1 MSDIENIKYD
11 EMCKVWLDRDEKE
24 LEKKFPY
31 LYDISNSIT
40 IVSGESEQSENI
52 EIDSDNDDINESFI
66 YAFIGGTDRVIYQ
79 EDQEFGEL
87 FEPFERRP
95 TIRYS

>member
-40 IVSGESEQSENI
+40 IVSGENEQSENI

-66 YAFIGGTDRVIYQ
+66 YAHIGGTDRVIYQ

-95 TIRYS
+95 TIIYR